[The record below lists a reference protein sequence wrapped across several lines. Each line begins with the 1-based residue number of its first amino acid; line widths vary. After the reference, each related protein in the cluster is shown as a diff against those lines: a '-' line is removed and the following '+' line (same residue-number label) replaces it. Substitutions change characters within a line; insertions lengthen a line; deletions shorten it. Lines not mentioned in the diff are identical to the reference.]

1 RIRSTFLGSGVI
13 IVLGDAATHRD
24 GRRVRALDESRQ
36 LDEAFEMNEKSAD
49 CSEAMNGILHNLQ
62 IVVYG
67 GREPLSRVD
76 EITQEFMVY
85 SCTPQKRNFHPL
97 THLTKT
103 A

>member
-1 RIRSTFLGSGVI
+1 
-13 IVLGDAATHRD
+13 
-24 GRRVRALDESRQ
+24 
-36 LDEAFEMNEKSAD
+36 MNEKSAD

-85 SCTPQKRNFHPL
+85 SCTPQFASIKRPTSLDDAAL
-97 THLTKT
+97 TS
-103 A
+103 